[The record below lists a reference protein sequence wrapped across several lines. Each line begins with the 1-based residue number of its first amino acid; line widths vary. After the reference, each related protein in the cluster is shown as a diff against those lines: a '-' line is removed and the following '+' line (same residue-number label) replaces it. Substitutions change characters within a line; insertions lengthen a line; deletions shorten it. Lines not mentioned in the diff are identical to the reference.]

1 MVRLVVHSLQI
12 LSSSD
17 DDRIVNVCCR
27 VRNPEYLKYSD
38 TMFSVQF
45 ALREYRA
52 EDFLRLWKV
61 DQECFAAGI
70 AYSKL
75 ELKTYIRR
83 RNAFTLV
90 AEGPAQGDVRP
101 VVGFLVAEAGRGGVG
116 HIITIDVIAAAR
128 RAGVGSELLRQAEL
142 RLRAAGS
149 RSVVLETAVDNHS
162 ALTFYK
168 RHEYFLVKT
177 VPRYY
182 SNGLDAFVLKK
193 DLASSPS
200 NCSVYNSAT

>member
-1 MVRLVVHSLQI
+1 MLRYNI
-12 LSSSD
+12 
-17 DDRIVNVCCR
+17 
-27 VRNPEYLKYSD
+27 
-38 TMFSVQF
+38 SVQF
-45 ALREYRA
+45 ALRDYRP
-52 EDFLRLWKV
+52 EDFLRLWQV

-90 AEGPAQGDVRP
+90 AEEQGPADGRSIL
-101 VVGFLVAEAGRGGVG
+101 GFLVAEAGRRGTG
-116 HIITIDVIAAAR
+116 HIITIDVVAAAR
-128 RAGVGSELLRQAEL
+128 RLGVGSELLRTAEL
-142 RLRAAGS
+142 RLRAAGAVA
-149 RSVVLETAVDNHS
+149 VVLETAVDNHS

-182 SNGLDAFVLKK
+182 SNGLDAFLLRK
-193 DLASSPS
+193 DLANPES
-200 NCSVYNSAT
+200 NPAGYNSAR

>member
-1 MVRLVVHSLQI
+1 MVRLVVRSLQI

-17 DDRIVNVCCR
+17 DDGIVNVCRGVQNSEC
-27 VRNPEYLKYSD
+27 LKCSD

-45 ALREYRA
+45 ALRDYRA
-52 EDFLRLWKV
+52 EDFLRLWKL
-61 DQECFAAGI
+61 DQECFAPGI

-90 AEGPAQGDVRP
+90 AEGCGESKPGAI
-101 VVGFLVAEAGRGGVG
+101 VGFLVAEAGRGGVG

-128 RAGVGSELLRQAEL
+128 RSGVGSELLREAEL

-149 RSVVLETAVDNHS
+149 GSVALETAVDNHS

-193 DLASSPS
+193 DLAGPLS
-200 NCSVYNSAT
+200 NPSVYNPAG

>member
-1 MVRLVVHSLQI
+1 
-12 LSSSD
+12 
-17 DDRIVNVCCR
+17 
-27 VRNPEYLKYSD
+27 
-38 TMFSVQF
+38 MFPVQF
-45 ALREYRA
+45 ALREYRPD
-52 EDFLRLWKV
+52 DFLRLWKV
-61 DQECFAAGI
+61 DQECFAVGI

-90 AEGPAQGDVRP
+90 AEGSGEIEPGAI
-101 VVGFLVAEAGRGGVG
+101 VGFLVAEAGRGGVG
-116 HIITIDVIAAAR
+116 HIITIDVLAAAR
-128 RAGVGSELLRQAEL
+128 RSGVGSELLREAEL

-149 RSVVLETAVDNHS
+149 RFVVLETAVDNHS

-168 RHEYFLVKT
+168 RHQYFLVKT

-193 DLASSPS
+193 DLVGSQANP
-200 NCSVYNSAT
+200 SVYNSAG